1 MAEGMVGLERRER
14 MQLNVTQLEE
24 LMALHRE
31 IIAIQ
36 KRLEGGVVDVS
47 SNFVQLRAET
57 FLDTFCGP
65 EVTATRDT
73 VAEAP
78 WVFFNT
84 TLDDVGF
91 TACVNMDHDVPQRV
105 LDYIKEE
112 SRND

>member
-1 MAEGMVGLERRER
+1 
-14 MQLNVTQLEE
+14 MQLNAIQLDE
-24 LMALHRE
+24 LMTLYRE

-57 FLDTFCGP
+57 FLDTFCGSASATI
-65 EVTATRDT
+65 VTRGTG
-73 VAEAP
+73 AEAT

-91 TACVNMDHDVPQRV
+91 TACVNMNHDVPQRV